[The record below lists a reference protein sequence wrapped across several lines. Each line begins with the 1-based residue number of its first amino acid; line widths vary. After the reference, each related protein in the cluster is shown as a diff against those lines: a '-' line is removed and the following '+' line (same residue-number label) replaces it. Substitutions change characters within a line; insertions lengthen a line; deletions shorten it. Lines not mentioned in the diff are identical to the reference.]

1 MTSLVERRAR
11 LVGGPGALEE
21 CRLLGIIRRPA
32 RPGLPHPD
40 GRRLR
45 RSWSRLDGIEVLW
58 LCRRCRRCWRRS
70 GCRRSDCRCDGHRRT
85 VCWRSGSWV
94 GWTLQGCRQLA
105 LWCCRCGGGGGRV
118 CGVVVASGPIHGGG
132 GGLFLLKER
141 GQRCLHIVGRQR
153 TCLRA
158 AAIQPPKDVRARSC
172 YTARAFAWA
181 REVWA
186 QQKNRDD
193 LGHTCIQAAGL
204 APRRS
209 GNGTRK
215 FGALQLPELSVA
227 HQTSL
232 TPRHWTPRGLT
243 AGAARR

>member
-1 MTSLVERRAR
+1 MTSLVERRPR

-21 CRLLGIIRRPA
+21 CRLLGIVGRPA

-105 LWCCRCGGGGGRV
+105 LWCCRCGGGGRV
-118 CGVVVASGPIHGGG
+118 CGVVVASGPIHGGD
-132 GGLFLLKER
+132 GGLFLLEER
-141 GQRCLHIVGRQR
+141 GQRCLHSSIVGRQR

-158 AAIQPPKDVRARSC
+158 AAIARAKGRACAQLLLRARS
-172 YTARAFAWA
+172 FG
-181 REVWA
+181 EVKPGKISA
-186 QQKNRDD
+186 A
-193 LGHTCIQAAGL
+193 TCIQAAGL
-204 APRRS
+204 DPAP
-209 GNGTRK
+209 
-215 FGALQLPELSVA
+215 
-227 HQTSL
+227 
-232 TPRHWTPRGLT
+232 TP
-243 AGAARR
+243 

>member
-1 MTSLVERRAR
+1 MPAYRRA
-11 LVGGPGALEE
+11 
-21 CRLLGIIRRPA
+21 
-32 RPGLPHPD
+32 
-40 GRRLR
+40 
-45 RSWSRLDGIEVLW
+45 
-58 LCRRCRRCWRRS
+58 
-70 GCRRSDCRCDGHRRT
+70 
-85 VCWRSGSWV
+85 
-94 GWTLQGCRQLA
+94 
-105 LWCCRCGGGGGRV
+105 
-118 CGVVVASGPIHGGG
+118 
-132 GGLFLLKER
+132 
-141 GQRCLHIVGRQR
+141 
-153 TCLRA
+153 
-158 AAIQPPKDVRARSC
+158 PKDVLARSC
-172 YTARAFAWA
+172 YTAPKGRACAQLLYSPRFCWA

-209 GNGTRK
+209 VNGTRK